1 VESRINI
8 DIQLWPYLNLCE
20 QVITVLLHCAT
31 VCTLRYVKLWPK
43 VLPIFDSTLKKLH
56 NQTDAILGVI
66 QDGQKDRQKLSQIE
80 MEMDKNNSDLAK
92 LTGDLEQK
100 IAKAKLFIQST
111 IKTQMNL
118 ELWPIGPSGQY

>member
-1 VESRINI
+1 MA
-8 DIQLWPYLNLCE
+8 P
-20 QVITVLLHCAT
+20 
-31 VCTLRYVKLWPK
+31 P
-43 VLPIFDSTLKKLH
+43 LKKLH

-80 MEMDKNNSDLAK
+80 MEMDKNNNDLAK

-100 IAKAKLFIQST
+100 IAKAKLSIPST

-118 ELWPIGPSGQY
+118 LLLLLTNSGQYVLKFCNKCVCSVFP

>member
-1 VESRINI
+1 MT
-8 DIQLWPYLNLCE
+8 P
-20 QVITVLLHCAT
+20 
-31 VCTLRYVKLWPK
+31 P
-43 VLPIFDSTLKKLH
+43 LKKLH

-80 MEMDKNNSDLAK
+80 MEMDKNNNDLAK

-100 IAKAKLFIQST
+100 IAKAKLSIPST

-118 ELWPIGPSGQY
+118 VLLLCLDTLDQFSVVCNEIL